1 VDYTILIVD
10 DDDLNREVME
20 AYLSLDGHYVLIT
33 GSGHKALAMTES
45 KLPDLIILD
54 VRLPDLNGI
63 EVCKSL
69 KLNPQT
75 KHIPVMMITGLSDR
89 DTRQQAEDAKV
100 DLFFPRPFDG
110 DDFMAEVKRLLS
122 SPS

>member
-1 VDYTILIVD
+1 MGYTILIVD

-20 AYLSLDGHYVLIT
+20 AYLSLGGHSVLIT
-33 GSGHKALAMTES
+33 GSGHKALAIAES
-45 KLPDLIILD
+45 KLPNLIILD
-54 VRLPDLNGI
+54 MRLPDLNGI

-75 KHIPVMMITGLSDR
+75 KDIPVMMITGLSDR
-89 DTRQQAEDAKV
+89 DTRQQAKDAKV
-100 DLFFPRPFDG
+100 NLFFPRPFDG
-110 DDFMAEVKRLLS
+110 DDFLAEVKRLLS